1 MKERLILFC
10 MLLLCGIGVSRAQ
23 SGNAKDFDQKEEAIV
38 QKLQQAVNEKNYK
51 EAEKNGK
58 ALITLFKEQDENTQK
73 KYSWLIQSYYYNLA
87 CFQSLLK
94 KKGEAIKNLELAYD
108 NGFQDYNHMM
118 NDTDLDNLRSDKR
131 FKAVLAKV
139 KKVGDYLDILQKTPG
154 YTHNERPDTLP
165 RFEYINP
172 NNKYLVEVRQYFKL
186 DSVAGAG
193 DELSKIKNILT
204 YIHNTIKHD
213 GNHESP
219 AGSNIIKWAEACK
232 GGARGLHCG
241 GLAHVLKDCYL
252 SMGFKARHISGLPQ
266 KYIGE
271 CHSINV
277 VYSNTLDK
285 WIWVDPTNN
294 AWVMDENGI
303 MRTRDGRVIVGEG
316 GPITVPP
323 NSQVMIGEDGTVS
336 AVQTDQIPRTVQV
349 VDRIK
354 LVGGAPRDLFKGED
368 GLFRRRDG
376 QIAEADDGV
385 RVATGML
392 EGSNVN
398 PVDALTQMISHGRQ
412 FEFNVKLMQNADQNA
427 RRADQL
433 LSITS

>member
-23 SGNAKDFDQKEEAIV
+23 SGNAKDFDQKEEAIA

-139 KKVGDYLDILQKTPG
+139 KKVGDYLDILQKAPG

-303 MRTRDGRVIVGEG
+303 MLSVQEVRERLRDGRPVILNEEANWKSEEVNELQKGK
-316 GPITVPP
+316 
-323 NSQVMIGEDGTVS
+323 NDDVS
-336 AVQTDQIPRTVQV
+336 KRT
-349 VDRIK
+349 
-354 LVGGAPRDLFKGED
+354 L
-368 GLFRRRDG
+368 
-376 QIAEADDGV
+376 
-385 RVATGML
+385 
-392 EGSNVN
+392 N
-398 PVDALTQMISHGRQ
+398 
-412 FEFNVKLMQNADQNA
+412 NVKQIESLKSLLNKDFKIQLSSEKPLTENISIFNSLYQNF
-427 RRADQL
+427 
-433 LSITS
+433 LSKVKDKRS

>member
-1 MKERLILFC
+1 MIELT
-10 MLLLCGIGVSRAQ
+10 
-23 SGNAKDFDQKEEAIV
+23 
-38 QKLQQAVNEKNYK
+38 YK

-108 NGFQDYNHMM
+108 NGVQDYNHMM

-131 FKAVLAKV
+131 FKTVLAKV
-139 KKVGDYLDILQKTPG
+139 KEVGDYLDILQKAPG

-285 WIWVDPTNN
+285 WIWIDPTNN

-303 MRTRDGRVIVGEG
+303 MLSVQEVRERLRDGRPVILNEEANWNNQQK
-316 GPITVPP
+316 ITKEYYLDSYMAK
-323 NSQVMIGEDGTVS
+323 NLYS
-336 AVQTDQIPRTVQV
+336 
-349 VDRIK
+349 IK
-354 LVGGAPRDLFKGED
+354 
-368 GLFRRRDG
+368 
-376 QIAEADDGV
+376 ADDV
-385 RVATGML
+385 LLCPSDPNAENFFQAKYV
-392 EGSNVN
+392 VN
-398 PVDALTQMISHGRQ
+398 DDTWFWQSPYQ
-412 FEFNVKLMQNADQNA
+412 E
-427 RRADQL
+427 
-433 LSITS
+433 

>member
-1 MKERLILFC
+1 MKRWTTLLIVIC
-10 MLLLCGIGVSRAQ
+10 MLGITIPAMGAMSISKMRQNTRFLTDRMAYELKLTPRQYNDVYEV
-23 SGNAKDFDQKEEAIV
+23 NYDFINNVRYLMDDV
-38 QKLQQAVNEKNYK
+38 VRGYDY
-51 EAEKNGK
+51 
-58 ALITLFKEQDENTQK
+58 ALER
-73 KYSWLIQSYYYNLA
+73 YYDFLDVRNDDLRWILS
-87 CFQSLLK
+87 QSLLK

-252 SMGFKARHISGLPQ
+252 SMGFKARHISGLPK

-303 MRTRDGRVIVGEG
+303 MLSVQEVRERLRDGRPVILNEEANWNNQQK
-316 GPITVPP
+316 ITKEYYLDSYMAK
-323 NSQVMIGEDGTVS
+323 NLYS
-336 AVQTDQIPRTVQV
+336 
-349 VDRIK
+349 IK
-354 LVGGAPRDLFKGED
+354 
-368 GLFRRRDG
+368 
-376 QIAEADDGV
+376 ADDV
-385 RVATGML
+385 LLCPSDPNAENFFQAKYV
-392 EGSNVN
+392 VN
-398 PVDALTQMISHGRQ
+398 DDAWFWQSPYQ
-412 FEFNVKLMQNADQNA
+412 E
-427 RRADQL
+427 
-433 LSITS
+433 